1 MKTYKQ
7 FMEQFSGREIGK
19 TNALASETISARK
32 ENEQAAEQRRNEAEQ
47 KRAERER
54 EADKRKAEAERA
66 AEKRMQE
73 SEVIEAVVKKSPYT
87 SKAVGSILRKA
98 KVPTTKSMNTSISDA
113 GRISRARTLAPLGTT
128 RRIMRPLQQR
138 KPFNPIKSAVQAT
151 KSALKKKATG
161 TLRTAVGSI
170 KDKLGI

>member
-87 SKAVGSILRKA
+87 SKAVGSLLRKA

-128 RRIMRPLQQR
+128 RTLMRPLQR

-161 TLRTAVGSI
+161 TLRTAVGAI